1 MNIIIKSSNIQ
12 FKNPNIGQPTRAVE
26 EHYNGRRIIADVDG
40 EERMFRFKK
49 EEMPFVI
56 EEDEMIAIL
65 EQKVLGEQQDDPDID
80 LEPEEPED

>member
-12 FKNPNIGQPTRAVE
+12 FKNPQIGQPTRAIP

-49 EEMPFVI
+49 EEMPFI
-56 EEDEMIAIL
+56 CDEDEMIAIIEQRIL
-65 EQKVLGEQQDDPDID
+65 E
-80 LEPEEPED
+80 EE

>member
-12 FKNPNIGQPTRAVE
+12 FKNPQIGQPTRAVE

-49 EEMPFVI
+49 EEMPFI
-56 EEDEMIAIL
+56 CDEDEMVELI
-65 EQKVLGEQQDDPDID
+65 EQRLLAE
-80 LEPEEPED
+80 

>member
-26 EHYNGRRIIADVDG
+26 EHYNGRRIIAMVND

-49 EEMPFVI
+49 EEMPFIVD
-56 EEDEMIAIL
+56 EDEMIQLI
-65 EQKVLGEQQDDPDID
+65 EQRLLAEH
-80 LEPEEPED
+80 

>member
-12 FKNPNIGQPTRAVE
+12 FKNPQIGQPTRAVE

-49 EEMPFVI
+49 EEMPFIVD
-56 EEDEMIAIL
+56 EDEMIELI
-65 EQKVLGEQQDDPDID
+65 EQRVLAEH
-80 LEPEEPED
+80 

>member
-12 FKNPNIGQPTRAVE
+12 FKNPQIGQPTRAVE

-49 EEMPFVI
+49 EEMPFI
-56 EEDEMIAIL
+56 CDEDEMVELIEQRIL
-65 EQKVLGEQQDDPDID
+65 R
-80 LEPEEPED
+80 EENN

>member
-12 FKNPNIGQPTRAVE
+12 FKNPQIGQPTRAVE

-56 EEDEMIAIL
+56 DEDEIVELI
-65 EQKVLGEQQDDPDID
+65 EQRVLAETT
-80 LEPEEPED
+80 ER